1 MRNAGYLFGDFDTT
15 VDSGQT
21 GNRAALLEDL
31 GSLAEFSETGEDV
44 GDATALMNR
53 LQEGA
58 GLTGVVETE
67 DLRTILYID
76 ESPELLSEPLV
87 MNAGD
92 LVDGQVLDDDRN
104 WVESVFSDPMW
115 TAEYFENPRGVDSS
129 LEPLDMGQHRLD
141 LGLPEDF
148 DYETAH
154 REFFDY
160 YLEQFRVDF
169 SPGTSEMQG
178 ARVYAAETILTE
190 FENLPKAWID
200 DLDLS
205 PAQLEAAYMDS
216 GIAYQ
221 RMTKMEAAARES
233 GDITKADFLQ
243 GVLDNIDAQAYYT
256 YQSATEREDAL
267 REAAVNS
274 TLPETVHRQALLE
287 ALEDK
292 FASSRAEAVEM
303 MSMEDFVDNPALR
316 RRFEVLADQMNVY
329 KSMLDVITEGNDPVL
344 YLDEMVLLG
353 VDDAGTSTHRI
364 AGMLDTQSE
373 LMQMFTDPRFGF
385 TVDVGGLRSGL
396 GVDDFD
402 MAAAMTDMATRI
414 DEYAVESTPGTTVLR
429 DAVDRSNERALAQL
443 ENLPEE
449 WLKASGFTDEEG
461 AFSAE
466 LRRRIQDGSED
477 AYRIL
482 TKMEAD
488 ARARGLGE
496 GASREDL
503 DMADF
508 LATIIARLDRN
519 AKSDFESALEAAEAL
534 RVADIVPLT
543 EDVDQA
549 AMIDAIQEQ
558 LAALDVRQPTLD
570 PDVADGLAQI
580 EAERAFLNGAL
591 SRVQDGYDP
600 GPRLREMLLIA
611 QDATDGDAFA
621 LENVRGAYQNVLDL
635 LDDPQ
640 FRGLDLAGIDD
651 AEQTGVATPI
661 PKTDFD
667 LPGEEIPDDSIL
679 GRLGNSDGAGNNVL
693 FTVTDDAVYFDTPNA
708 ALRRQLDISP
718 NQLSLED
725 MVGAVDELED
735 GSHVNSVDDTVVTPL
750 PTTPAQSPPV
760 GDRLP
765 VGFDRRG
772 AMDRLDEE
780 IGLQNAELDRLRA
793 DPDADPR
800 QIARAEAEIDAR
812 ELART
817 EIEAGR
823 DPRTALFARAD
834 VIDAGE
840 AIDPEIAAA
849 YRDTADYF
857 GGSSAFATIPR
868 PEVSLDGLLE
878 EWRDRIAGVDSIED
892 RLLPSGAAEIERAE
906 AISDVT
912 GFMRQAVI
920 DVSAGRDPRAEL
932 LRHATDLEARV
943 FLDGES
949 GAAEAS
955 NLRAMI
961 EEYNALLSE
970 A

>member
-1 MRNAGYLFGDFDTT
+1 M
-15 VDSGQT
+15 
-21 GNRAALLEDL
+21 LLPLDENPGTLDE
-31 GSLAEFSETGEDV
+31 ARMVPDE
-44 GDATALMNR
+44 R
-53 LQEGA
+53 LDRQW
-58 GLTGVVETE
+58 
-67 DLRTILYID
+67 
-76 ESPELLSEPLV
+76 P
-87 MNAGD
+87 
-92 LVDGQVLDDDRN
+92 DRN
-104 WVESVFSDPMW
+104 WVESPCIDPV
-115 TAEYFENPRGVDSS
+115 EPEVRFEHPLGMDKPPERRQFGPPRAAPGV
-129 LEPLDMGQHRLD
+129 
-141 LGLPEDF
+141 PEGFDF
-148 DYETAH
+148 ETAT

-160 YLEQFRVDF
+160 YLKHFRVDS
-169 SPGTSEMQG
+169 SPGTSEMEG
-178 ARVYAAETILTE
+178 ARIHASETVLTQ

-200 DLDLS
+200 DLNLS
-205 PAQLEAAYMDS
+205 PSQLEAVSTNS
-216 GIAYQ
+216 GVAYQ
-221 RMTKMEAAARES
+221 RMTEMEAAARAS
-233 GDITKADFLQ
+233 GDIIKADFLQ
-243 GVLDNIDAQAYYT
+243 SVLDKIDAQVSYT
-256 YQSATEREDAL
+256 YQSATERANAL
-267 REAAVNS
+267 REAAANS
-274 TLPETVHRQALLE
+274 TLPTTVHQQALLE

-292 FASSRAEAVEM
+292 FASIQAESAEIM
-303 MSMEDFVDNPALR
+303 GTENFIDNPALR
-316 RRFEVLADQMNVY
+316 ERFEILTEKANVY
-329 KSMLDVITEGNDPVL
+329 KTMLDAVSAGRDPVL
-344 YLDEMVLLG
+344 YLDEMVRLG
-353 VDDAGTSTHRI
+353 VEVTGTSTHRI

-373 LMQMFTDPRFGF
+373 LMQMFTDPRLGF

-402 MAAAMTDMATRI
+402 MASAVTELSARI

-429 DAVDRSNERALAQL
+429 DAVDRSNDRALAQL
-443 ENLPEE
+443 EYLPEE

-508 LATIIARLDRN
+508 LATIIVRLDRD
-519 AKSDFESALEAAEAL
+519 AKSGFERAVEAAEAL
-534 RVADIVPLT
+534 RIADNIPLAN
-543 EDVDQA
+543 DVDQP
-549 AMIDAIQEQ
+549 AMVRAIQER
-558 LAALDVRQPTLD
+558 LAALDARQATLD
-570 PDVADGLAQI
+570 PNDAKALAQI

-611 QDATDGDAFA
+611 QDATDDDASELA
-621 LENVRGAYQNVLDL
+621 NIEDAYQNVLDL
-635 LDDPQ
+635 LDDPK

-667 LPGEEIPDDSIL
+667 LPGEEIPDDSNL
-679 GRLGNSDGAGNNVL
+679 GRLGSSEGAGSNVL
-693 FTVTDDAVYFDTPNA
+693 FTDTDDVVYFDTQNA

-718 NQLSLED
+718 SQLSLED
-725 MVGAVDELED
+725 MMGAVDEFED
-735 GSHVNSVDDTVVTPL
+735 GSHLNSVDDTAVTPP

-817 EIEAGR
+817 EFEAGR

-834 VIDAGE
+834 EIDAGE

-849 YRDTADYF
+849 YRDTANYF

-868 PEVSLDGLLE
+868 PEVSFDDLLE
-878 EWRDRIAGVDSIED
+878 GWRKQIANVDSLEE
-892 RLLPSGAAEIERAE
+892 RLRPSGAVEFERAE

-949 GAAEAS
+949 GAGEAS
-955 NLRAMI
+955 MLRGMI
-961 EEYNALLSE
+961 AEYDGLLSE

>member
-1 MRNAGYLFGDFDTT
+1 
-15 VDSGQT
+15 
-21 GNRAALLEDL
+21 
-31 GSLAEFSETGEDV
+31 
-44 GDATALMNR
+44 MNR

-58 GLTGVVETE
+58 GLSDVVDAE
-67 DLRTILYID
+67 DLRAMLHLD
-76 ESPELLSEPLV
+76 ENPETLGEAKMVPDELF
-87 MNAGD
+87 
-92 LVDGQVLDDDRN
+92 DGQWFDDDTN
-104 WVESVFSDPMW
+104 WVERGRIDPV
-115 TAEYFENPRGVDSS
+115 EIEVRFEHPLGMDNPPER
-129 LEPLDMGQHRLD
+129 MNIGQHRAAP
-141 LGLPEDF
+141 GVPEDF
-148 DYETAH
+148 DYETAK

-160 YLEQFRVDF
+160 YLKHFRVDH

-178 ARVYAAETILTE
+178 ARIHASETVLTQ

-200 DLDLS
+200 DLNLS
-205 PAQLEAAYMDS
+205 PSQLEAVSTDA
-216 GIAYQ
+216 GVAYQ
-221 RMTKMEAAARES
+221 RMTEMEAAARAS

-243 GVLDNIDAQAYYT
+243 SVLDKIDAQVYYT
-256 YQSATEREDAL
+256 YQSATERANAL
-267 REAAVNS
+267 REAAANS
-274 TLPETVHRQALLE
+274 TLPKTVPQQALLE

-292 FASSRAEAVEM
+292 FARIQAESAEIM
-303 MSMEDFVDNPALR
+303 GTENFVDNPALR
-316 RRFEVLADQMNVY
+316 ERFEILTEKANVY
-329 KSMLDVITEGNDPVL
+329 KMMLDAVSAGRDPVL
-344 YLDEMVLLG
+344 YLDEMVRLG
-353 VDDAGTSTHRI
+353 VEDAGTSTHRI

-402 MAAAMTDMATRI
+402 MATAMTDMATRI

-503 DMADF
+503 DMADY
-508 LATIIARLDRN
+508 LATIIARLDRD

-534 RVADIVPLT
+534 RVADNVPLT

-558 LAALDVRQPTLD
+558 LAALDVRQATLD

-635 LDDPQ
+635 LDDTQ

-667 LPGEEIPDDSIL
+667 LPGEEIPDDSNL
-679 GRLGNSDGAGNNVL
+679 GRLGSSEGAGSNAL
-693 FTVTDDAVYFDTPNA
+693 FTDTDDAVYFDTPNA
-708 ALRRQLDISP
+708 DLRRQLDISP

-735 GSHVNSVDDTVVTPL
+735 GSHLNSVDDTVVTPL

-834 VIDAGE
+834 EIDAGE

-849 YRDTADYF
+849 YRDTANYF

-868 PEVSLDGLLE
+868 PEVSFDDLLE
-878 EWRDRIAGVDSIED
+878 DWRNRIANVDSIEESF
-892 RLLPSGAAEIERAE
+892 RPSGAVEVERAE
-906 AISDVT
+906 AFSDVT

-949 GAAEAS
+949 GASEAS
-955 NLRAMI
+955 MLRGMI
-961 EEYNALLSE
+961 AEYDALLSE